1 MDGLQRR
8 IMALVLV
15 LCMLIGFVPVDALA
29 QGQTPSVVL
38 YEAYGGGGNSGAA
51 YKNDYIILK
60 NTGDK
65 PVDLTGMKVGYFSAK
80 KTGGNPSSEAQL
92 QGNLAPGAYYVIKC
106 AQGSG
111 GTEDLPRFDSEANI
125 LMSGKNFALRLYD
138 NGGGVIDTLGV
149 GTAKIF
155 SGTVAKGLSNT
166 TAAQR
171 NAYTGDNSKDWDV
184 VQANSG
190 HLDYLNETP
199 VTPTDPT
206 EPTDPT
212 PPAEEAITVK
222 EARDAAEGA
231 EVVVEGIVTFSGADG
246 NTFIQDDTA
255 GIDIYKVAT
264 PLPVGTKVRVT
275 GKRSAY
281 AGQVQISQ
289 TKVENLGQ
297 GTLPAPQE
305 ITLADLSKDEYNGKR
320 VLIKGAKISEL
331 NKYGDPILEQNG
343 TTAQIYR
350 APKGDYKATDTVDVI
365 GVCGVHN
372 GKGQLRVQEAKD
384 ITVKTSGD
392 GPAPVDP
399 LPTAEEDPLT
409 DAMIAIVKKQ
419 YPDALTIPQVQKIHA
434 GFTPNPDGKGP
445 QTVKKDVTVIGVATY
460 VYAGGNAL
468 IIEDVVDGQVWGY
481 QIFGPTETVELGD
494 VVVAKGNLVSFYGLP
509 EMSNVEVMKKVG
521 QSKPV
526 PPQVLTVAQIKENAD
541 KLVNEY
547 VQINDVTLP
556 AYKGE
561 YSIDMKDAT
570 GTLPSYR
577 TPAYPIGTKAGD
589 MVGIRGA
596 IAPHRGNPQIR
607 MNDHRDYI
615 LKEDKLAPFIIVDKL
630 MDARAGMDY
639 TFTVD
644 VADNVGATALTAAYG
659 DKTIQLEKNSA
670 TGKWLGTIPGND
682 LVGKDSLTL
691 RFTATDEAG
700 NESTDLYN
708 APFKYGESKTIG
720 KTITLTVDNS
730 PQIADPKPANNE
742 ATKANKRPEISVAL
756 YNVSNTAT
764 AAISLNGGEAKAMTL
779 RSGRAVYIPDA
790 DLKDGRVEAKVVVK
804 DGAKSKEFTWKF
816 YIGEALV
823 KHYRGQLH
831 SHSNYSDGAGTP
843 ADAID
848 YASKADTI
856 DFFALTDHSNYFD
869 DGNNLGK
876 IDDATS
882 GLRAPDGSNR
892 SKWQAYKAYF
902 KGKATADFLPLYGY
916 EMTWTKSGAN
926 YGHMN
931 TFNTEGFVSRN
942 DSQLNDKNNS
952 AGLLRYYELI
962 SKLPDTTFS
971 QFNHPGTTFGTF
983 DDFAHYDA
991 KINENVKL
999 VEVGNG
1005 EGPVHGNGYFPS
1017 IGEYTKALD
1026 AGWKLAPSNNQ
1037 DNHKGKW
1044 GDANDARTVVI
1055 ADGLTKEDIIK
1066 AIRNLSVYASEDKNI
1081 TVDFAIDGK
1090 IMGSTMTDAKDQL
1103 NVTVDVAEKDGE
1115 SIGTVDIVTTGGK
1128 VVRTLESAADTANFT
1143 FTLDNRYPYYYV
1155 LITQAD
1161 GDHVVTAPIWTGDV
1175 KVAGITVLN
1184 PANGNEA
1191 TVGAA
1196 KTLNYT
1202 FKADGEKVTKVEV
1215 FDGKDQIGTAEGYD
1229 AKGEVEKS
1237 VDATPKTAGKRTLTL
1252 KVTTDKGT
1260 YTKNVD
1266 ITAYPEGLTT
1276 STIADAQKS
1285 NEGEVF
1291 QLEGVLTSNASGY
1304 DKNTAFFDSAYIQDA
1319 TGGINIFPIAGD
1331 FKEGDKIRVRGVRG
1345 AYQGERQLSVT
1356 SVKKL
1361 NETEAV
1367 QPKALNT
1374 GDVEK
1379 NTGLLVQTKGEVKEM
1394 NGDKSKIVIDDGSGS
1409 IRIFIDGYIGRPNS
1423 DDKSMPSMKVGD
1435 TVEAVGLSSVDPE
1448 GSRIRIRNRDD
1459 VKVLAKGNTSDP
1471 GNDKP
1476 NPGNDKKDPQKP
1488 GDNSAGPHKPSKR
1501 RGGYIAW
1508 IPVGPTTA
1516 DPVKNPTAET
1526 APKASRFIDV
1536 HEEDWFA
1543 DIVDKIVAKGILVG
1557 TSENTFSPNGKA
1569 SRGMVVTMLYR
1580 MEGKPAVKGAGPF
1593 TDVEANAYY
1602 ADPIAWAAEKG
1613 VAKGVSD
1620 ERFAPND
1627 EITREAFV
1635 TLVYRYMVAKGEVKA
1650 VTPKENLIGVSDWAQ
1665 EAMNWAVEEKIIFGR
1680 ENGDLAAKSPS
1691 TRAEI
1696 AAIVLRTTEK

>member
-1 MDGLQRR
+1 
-8 IMALVLV
+8 MALVLV
-15 LCMLIGFVPVDALA
+15 LCMLIGFVPVDASA
-29 QGQTPSVVL
+29 QGQRPSVVL

-65 PVDLTGMKVGYFSAK
+65 PADLTGMKVGYFSAK
-80 KTGGNPSSEAQL
+80 MTGGNPSSEAQL
-92 QGNLAPGAYYVIKC
+92 QGSLAPGAYYVIKC

-138 NGGGVIDTLGV
+138 HAGGVIDTLGV
-149 GTAKIF
+149 GTAKIY
-155 SGTVAKGLSNT
+155 SGKAAEGLSNT

-171 NAYTGDNSKDWDV
+171 IAYTGDNSQDWKV
-184 VQANSG
+184 VQADKG
-190 HLDYLNETP
+190 HLDYLMDAP
-199 VTPTDPT
+199 VPT

-212 PPAEEAITVK
+212 PPAEGAITVK
-222 EARDAAEGA
+222 QARDAAEGA
-231 EVVVEGIVTFSGADG
+231 DVVVEGIVTFSGADG

-255 GIDIYKVAT
+255 GIDIYKVDT
-264 PLPVGTKVRVT
+264 PLPLGTKVRVT
-275 GKRSAY
+275 GKRSVY

-289 TKVENLGQ
+289 TRVENLSQ

-305 ITLADLSKDEYNGKR
+305 ITLDDLSKDEYNGKR

-343 TTAQIYR
+343 ATAQIYR

-399 LPTAEEDPLT
+399 LPTVKDDPLT
-409 DAMIAIVKKQ
+409 EAMIANVKKQ
-419 YPDALTIPQVQKIHA
+419 YADVRTIPEVQKIHA
-434 GFTPNPDGKGP
+434 GFTPDPDGKGP
-445 QTVKKDVTVIGVATY
+445 QTVKENVTVIGVATY

-556 AYKGE
+556 AYEGQ

-577 TPAYPIGTKAGD
+577 TPEYPMGTKAGD
-589 MVGIRGA
+589 VVGIRGA

-644 VADNVGATALTAAYG
+644 VADNVGATAVTAAYG
-659 DKTIQLEKNSA
+659 DETIQLEKNPA
-670 TGKWLGTIPGND
+670 TGKWLGTIPGKD

-691 RFTATDEAG
+691 SFTAKDEAG

-756 YNVSNTAT
+756 YNVSDTAT
-764 AAISLNGGEAKAMTL
+764 ATISLNGGEAKAMTIE
-779 RSGRAVYIPDA
+779 SGRATYVPDA

-876 IDDATS
+876 IDDEKS

-902 KGKATADFLPLYGY
+902 EGKATADFVPLYGY

-931 TFNTEGFVSRN
+931 TFNTKGFVSRN
-942 DSQLNDKNNS
+942 DPQLNDKNNS
-952 AGLLRYYELI
+952 AGLLRYYDLI

-1037 DNHKGKW
+1037 DNHKGRW

-1055 ADGLTKEDIIK
+1055 ADGLTKDDIIK

-1090 IMGSTMTDAKDQL
+1090 IMGSTITDAKDQL

-1128 VVRTLESAADTANFT
+1128 VVKTLESAADTANFT
-1143 FTLDNRYPYYYV
+1143 FTLDNRHPYYYV
-1155 LITQAD
+1155 HITQAD

-1191 TVGAA
+1191 TVGEA

-1202 FKADGEKVTKVEV
+1202 LKADGEKVTKVEV
-1215 FDGKDQIGTAEGYD
+1215 FDGKDQIGKAEGYD
-1229 AKGEVEKS
+1229 VKGQVEKS
-1237 VDATPKTAGKRTLTL
+1237 VDATPTTAGRRTLTL

-1260 YTKNVD
+1260 YTKDVD
-1266 ITAYPEGLTT
+1266 ITAYPKGLTT
-1276 STIADAQKS
+1276 STIADAQKAK
-1285 NEGEVF
+1285 EGEVF
-1291 QLEGVLTSNASGY
+1291 QLEGILTSNASGY

-1331 FKEGDKIRVRGVRG
+1331 FKVGDKIRVRGVRG
-1345 AYQGERQLSVT
+1345 AYHGERQLSVT
-1356 SVKKL
+1356 SVEKL

-1367 QPKALNT
+1367 QPKALKT

-1379 NTGLLVQTKGEVKEM
+1379 NTGLLVRAKGKVKEI
-1394 NGDKSKIVIDDGSGS
+1394 NGDKSEIVIDDGSGT

-1423 DDKSMPSMKVGD
+1423 DDQSMSKINIGD
-1435 TVEAVGLSSVDPE
+1435 TVEAVGLSSVDPV

-1459 VKVLAKGNTSDP
+1459 VKVLAGDDKKDPGNDKKDP

-1476 NPGNDKKDPQKP
+1476 NPKKP
-1488 GDNSAGPHKPSKR
+1488 GDNHARPHKPSKR

-1508 IPVGPTTA
+1508 IPAGPATA
-1516 DPVKNPTAET
+1516 DPVKKPTAET
-1526 APKASRFIDV
+1526 TPKASRFIDV
-1536 HEEDWFA
+1536 HAGDWFA

-1569 SRGMVVTMLYR
+1569 TRGMVVTMLYR

-1613 VAKGVSD
+1613 IAKGVSD
-1620 ERFAPND
+1620 DRFAPND

-1635 TLVYRYMVAKGEVKA
+1635 TLVYRYMVSKGEVEA

-1665 EAMNWAVEEKIIFGR
+1665 EAMNWAVGNKIILGR
-1680 ENGDLAAKSPS
+1680 ENGDLAAKSPI

-1696 AAIVLRTTEK
+1696 AAIVLRATEK